1 MAVARSA
8 KVLLGTD
15 ETVGVTITNGSTS
28 TEAEVDMLG
37 DDISMGYANF
47 YVKYT
52 GTGTTANG
60 LRVQIIPRRIS
71 GQSYVAQLPAAN
83 IKTYTPISGTENI
96 FLGTFIIGRF
106 ASVAVRN
113 TSGASMTNVFVA
125 AEVLK
130 MT

>member
-1 MAVARSA
+1 MAVALSA

-15 ETVGVTITNGSTS
+15 ETTGVTITNGSTS

-37 DDISMGYANF
+37 DALSMGHANF

-52 GTGTTANG
+52 GTGVVASS
-60 LRVQIIPRRIS
+60 LVVKIIPRRIT
-71 GQSYVAQLPAAN
+71 GQSYLDQLPAAN
-83 IKTYTPISGTENI
+83 IKTYTPISGTEKI

-106 ASVAVRN
+106 ASVTVRN

-125 AEVLK
+125 AEVFK

>member
-15 ETVGVTITNGSTS
+15 ETTGVTITNGSTS

-37 DDISMGYANF
+37 DDLSMGYANF
-47 YVKYT
+47 YLKYT
-52 GTGTTANG
+52 GTGTVASS
-60 LRVQIIPRRIS
+60 LVAKIIPRRIT
-71 GQSYVAQLPAAN
+71 GQSYLDQLPAAN
-83 IKTYTPISGTENI
+83 IKTYTPISGTEKI

-106 ASVAVRN
+106 ASVTVRN

>member
-1 MAVARSA
+1 MAVALSA

-15 ETVGVTITNGSTS
+15 ETTGVTITDGSTS
-28 TEAEVDMLG
+28 AEAEVDMLG

-47 YVKYT
+47 YIKYT
-52 GTGTTANG
+52 GTGVVASS
-60 LRVQIIPRRIS
+60 LVVKIIPRRIS
-71 GQSYVAQLPAAN
+71 GQSYLDQLPAAN
-83 IKTYTPISGTENI
+83 IKTYTPISGTEKI